1 MSDDLERD
9 FDVEEV
15 KDDLS
20 VGEAVE
26 NIPTINDP
34 EWSDYVLSQLSP
46 DEKHLIKD
54 KEYPKVDGLRRL
66 VGKLIGPIVE
76 NKTKVRVRDGLV
88 YATVRISVESYEDRY
103 KTFEGSADATRD
115 NVMFPYDKHLVAIAE
130 TRAEGRALRKMLNL
144 RVQVFE
150 EVNGDSEL
158 TSEESG
164 PKYITDSQLT
174 ACDTVAKRANV
185 NLSKMLEANGLGLEG
200 IKRISYADA
209 QEFFKKL
216 SGYQNGNV
224 PEELKG
230 YVSDWK

>member
-1 MSDDLERD
+1 MSDDLEKD

-15 KDDLS
+15 KDDLN
-20 VGEAVE
+20 VGDAAE
-26 NIPTINDP
+26 NVPTINDP

-46 DEKHLIKD
+46 DEKHLIKE

-76 NKTKVRVRDGLV
+76 NKTNIRVNDGFV
-88 YATVRISVESYEDRY
+88 YATVKIMAEPYDGQV
-103 KTFEGSADATRD
+103 KIFEGSADATHD
-115 NVMFPYDKHLVAIAE
+115 NVAFPYDKHLVAIAE

-174 ACDTVAKRANV
+174 AYDTVAKRVNV
-185 NLSKMLEANGLGLEG
+185 NLSKMLETNGLGLEG
-200 IKRISYADA
+200 VKRISYADA
-209 QEFFKKL
+209 KEFFKKL
-216 SGYQNGNV
+216 SGYQSGDV
-224 PEELKG
+224 PEELLG
-230 YVSDWK
+230 YISDWK